1 MNKVFEIEICNK
13 DQEIEFQ
20 LPATDY
26 QLLDV
31 IEKLGIIEEVKP
43 SVSIFQYGEGFEN
56 LADVLNHDAFD
67 LFELNALAKRLSQLE
82 LEDMM
87 AFHSLV
93 STRLEYREDR
103 PIQME
108 VQL

>member
-43 SVSIFQYGEGFEN
+43 SVSIFQYGEGFDQQPETPVSGR
-56 LADVLNHDAFD
+56 AD
-67 LFELNALAKRLSQLE
+67 Q
-82 LEDMM
+82 
-87 AFHSLV
+87 
-93 STRLEYREDR
+93 R
-103 PIQME
+103 P
-108 VQL
+108 